1 MVRLGS
7 FAAHKVTQG
16 AEDAS
21 SKPQSCEHAPNGRP
35 FCIWLQRVDPP
46 GRARQKVGGP
56 IGADRDRSLV
66 LSCICFQQGR
76 PLSGRMPARRLM
88 TPLQFRHIV
97 IAAYSS

>member
-1 MVRLGS
+1 VVRLGS

-46 GRARQKVGGP
+46 GRARQKVGARSEP
-56 IGADRDRSLV
+56 IGTAALCCHVHVSNRVDR
-66 LSCICFQQGR
+66 C
-76 PLSGRMPARRLM
+76 PAGCRLG
-88 TPLQFRHIV
+88 
-97 IAAYSS
+97 A